1 MGKLYD
7 GGASF
12 GFSLNFNTAVPVDT
26 RFVVQS
32 IADLKNPQTW
42 VSGKYD
48 ATTDS
53 NNVYVVYPGLNVIV
67 VDEKTIYV
75 FGEETVNGTTIAADS
90 SWTRLATGDNTN
102 DLETAIDKIL
112 SSIGLDANGERPS
125 DSNIPSGSILADI
138 KTLKTE
144 VNGIKE
150 EIGTSTDTATD
161 STVYGKIAEEKK
173 AREDAIA
180 ALDSDFDKSDAGG
193 FVNLKIKQE
202 DGVITSVAVA
212 TSDIAKESSITGSD
226 TLGKDAS
233 GTYEIKAKI
242 KYVAATTT
250 VPAHI
255 ALVDKNET
263 ELSTVPVQDII
274 GNGLLKSHYYDST
287 TGKLT
292 LTFNKADGTT
302 QDTEIDLGK
311 MLDIDDVLIHT
322 NSQKYLSVDLS
333 GAEQS
338 QAVFKALIIKLA
350 NATTTN
356 TGLAD
361 AYDVKKYVDDVAAS
375 LVVTAEGDD
384 YVSARKDTTDNKK
397 IVVSANVSPLTV
409 SKTGNKTTISGTTKT
424 LVDGKEVADKVGQYV
439 EARITELD
447 STSTSTDGTHVTV
460 KVTEEDGKVTAVN
473 VTESDIASAALL
485 GGKTDDKTKDTAF
498 GRIAKEANDRA
509 TAISNLGLSATDTNA
524 KAQDKKGYVKTVI
537 SETSGV
543 IKNESVSVTYGSVA
557 DRTPGIATAEDVAGN
572 VRFEKGTGTNSA
584 ILKGTGVTATNEG
597 EVAVGKYNNSATH
610 ATDDSAKTLFSV
622 GNGTSASDLHNA
634 VEVRENG
641 DIWINIGSDY
651 KKLQTLL
658 SNEID
663 WYEGA

>member
-1 MGKLYD
+1 MGKLYN

-75 FGEETVNGTTIAADS
+75 FGEGTVNGTTIAADS

-112 SSIGLDANGERPS
+112 SSIGLDTNGERPS

-138 KTLKTE
+138 KTLETE

-150 EIGTSTDTATD
+150 EIGTSADTATD
-161 STVYGKIAEEKK
+161 STIYGKIAEEKK

-180 ALDSDFDKSDAGG
+180 ALDSDFDKSDTGG

-202 DGVITSVAVA
+202 NGVITSVAVA

-226 TLGKDAS
+226 TLGKDAD
-233 GTYEIKAKI
+233 GIYEIKAKI

-311 MLDIDDVLIHT
+311 MLDIDDVLIHAD
-322 NSQKYLSVDLS
+322 SQKYLSVDLS

-338 QAVFKALIIKLA
+338 QAVFKALIVKLA

-409 SKTGNKTTISGTTKT
+409 SKTGDKTTISGTTKT

-498 GRIAKEANDRA
+498 GRIAKEADDRA
-509 TAISNLGLSATDTNA
+509 TAISNLGLEATDTNA
-524 KAQDKKGYVKTVI
+524 KAQDSKGYVKTVI

-543 IKNESVSVTYGSVA
+543 IKNESVSVTYGSIS
-557 DRTPGIATAEDVAGN
+557 DGTPGIATAEDVARN

>member
-32 IADLKNPQTW
+32 LSDLKNPQTW

-75 FGEETVNGTTIAADS
+75 FGEGTVNGTTIAADS
-90 SWTRLATGDNTN
+90 SWTRLATGDNTD
-102 DLETAIDKIL
+102 DLKTAIDKIL
-112 SSIGLDANGERPS
+112 SSIGLDANGDRPTTA
-125 DSNIPSGSILADI
+125 PSGSILADI
-138 KTLKTE
+138 KTLETE

-202 DGVITSVAVA
+202 NGVITSVAVA

-226 TLGKDAS
+226 TLGKDAD

-311 MLDIDDVLIHT
+311 MLDIDDVLIHAD
-322 NSQKYLSVDLS
+322 SQKYLSVDLS

-338 QAVFKALIIKLA
+338 QAVFKALIVKLA

-409 SKTGNKTTISGTTKT
+409 SKTGNKTTISGTAKT
-424 LVDGKEVADKVGQYV
+424 LVDGKEVADKVEQYV

-447 STSTSTDGTHVTV
+447 STATSTDGTHVTV

-473 VTESDIASAALL
+473 ITESDIASAALL

-509 TAISNLGLSATDTNA
+509 TAISNLGLEATDTNA
-524 KAQDKKGYVKTVI
+524 KAQDSKGYVKTVI

>member
-1 MGKLYD
+1 
-7 GGASF
+7 
-12 GFSLNFNTAVPVDT
+12 
-26 RFVVQS
+26 
-32 IADLKNPQTW
+32 
-42 VSGKYD
+42 
-48 ATTDS
+48 
-53 NNVYVVYPGLNVIV
+53 
-67 VDEKTIYV
+67 
-75 FGEETVNGTTIAADS
+75 
-90 SWTRLATGDNTN
+90 
-102 DLETAIDKIL
+102 
-112 SSIGLDANGERPS
+112 
-125 DSNIPSGSILADI
+125 
-138 KTLKTE
+138 
-144 VNGIKE
+144 
-150 EIGTSTDTATD
+150 
-161 STVYGKIAEEKK
+161 
-173 AREDAIA
+173 
-180 ALDSDFDKSDAGG
+180 
-193 FVNLKIKQE
+193 
-202 DGVITSVAVA
+202 
-212 TSDIAKESSITGSD
+212 
-226 TLGKDAS
+226 
-233 GTYEIKAKI
+233 
-242 KYVAATTT
+242 
-250 VPAHI
+250 
-255 ALVDKNET
+255 
-263 ELSTVPVQDII
+263 
-274 GNGLLKSHYYDST
+274 
-287 TGKLT
+287 
-292 LTFNKADGTT
+292 
-302 QDTEIDLGK
+302 

-338 QAVFKALIIKLA
+338 QAVFKALIVKLA

-384 YVSARKDTTDNKK
+384 YVSARKDATDNKK
-397 IVVSANVSPLTV
+397 IVVSANVSSLTV
-409 SKTGNKTTISGTTKT
+409 SKTGDKTTISGTTKT

-447 STSTSTDGTHVTV
+447 STATSTDGTHVTV

-498 GRIAKEANDRA
+498 GRIAKEADDRT
-509 TAISNLGLSATDTNA
+509 TAISNLGLEATDINA
-524 KAQDKKGYVKTVI
+524 KAQDSKGYVKTVI

-543 IKNESVSVTYGSVA
+543 VKNESVSVTYGSIS
-557 DRTPGIATAEDVAGN
+557 DGTPGVATAEDVAGN

>member
-1 MGKLYD
+1 M
-7 GGASF
+7 
-12 GFSLNFNTAVPVDT
+12 
-26 RFVVQS
+26 
-32 IADLKNPQTW
+32 
-42 VSGKYD
+42 
-48 ATTDS
+48 
-53 NNVYVVYPGLNVIV
+53 YVVYPGLNVIV

-75 FGEETVNGTTIAADS
+75 FGEGTVNGTTIAADS

-112 SSIGLDANGERPS
+112 SSIGLDASGDRPTTA
-125 DSNIPSGSILADI
+125 PSGSILADI
-138 KTLKTE
+138 KTLETE

-180 ALDSDFDKSDAGG
+180 ALDSDFDKSDTGG

-226 TLGKDAS
+226 TLGKDAD

-263 ELSTVPVQDII
+263 ELSIVPVQDII
-274 GNGLLKSHYYDST
+274 GNGLLKSHFYDST

-338 QAVFKALIIKLA
+338 QAVFKALIVKLA

-384 YVSARKDTTDNKK
+384 YVSARKDATDNKK
-397 IVVSANVSPLTV
+397 IVVSANVSPLIV
-409 SKTGNKTTISGTTKT
+409 AKTGNKTTISGTTKT

-447 STSTSTDGTHVTV
+447 STATSTDGTHVTV

-509 TAISNLGLSATDTNA
+509 TAISNLGLEATDTNA
-524 KAQDKKGYVKTVI
+524 KAQDSKGYVKTVI

-543 IKNESVSVTYGSVA
+543 VKNESVSVTYGSISNG
-557 DRTPGIATAEDVAGN
+557 TPGIATAEDVAGN
-572 VRFEKGTGTNSA
+572 VRFEKGTGINSA